1 MKADPIVEEI
11 RKGRLAH
18 AERFNFD
25 ISEIAADYRK
35 LEEKHKDRILSGK
48 PKPLPEL
55 EKNRKLT
62 SGSARPP
69 VAALSLRYRRSN
81 GQRPALT
88 LGQR

>member
-55 EKNRKLT
+55 KKT
-62 SGSARPP
+62 GS
-69 VAALSLRYRRSN
+69 
-81 GQRPALT
+81 
-88 LGQR
+88 